1 MARSK
6 LPDENT
12 EQAAARVM
20 EYKRK
25 LRKLKPSGCLTSM
38 FIDPD
43 VSEEEDENNVV
54 ARKMREEK
62 AKDTAQKLKEQ

>member
-1 MARSK
+1 
-6 LPDENT
+6 
-12 EQAAARVM
+12 M